1 MTARIDQSPRTSSD
15 AGFTAIEMLT
25 TAAFVCVL
33 AALATPLMG
42 NLIGAYR
49 LSGDAHG
56 LSNSVAVAK
65 MRAASLFSQ
74 TRVYVDL
81 GAGTYRIETWIKTG
95 TPGWVTDGLSA
106 ATSPGESAGFGQ
118 TTVSS
123 GVTFGFGSVSAAPS
137 NTQGTI
143 GQAALCREDDNTTT
157 IADTACII
165 FNSRGLPVDSTGQPT
180 GSDALYLND
189 GTAVFGVTVG
199 ATGMI
204 RLWRTPQHTSP
215 TWSLQ

>member
-1 MTARIDQSPRTSSD
+1 MTTTIDHSGKARSD
-15 AGFTAIEMLT
+15 AGFTAVEMLT

-42 NLIGAYR
+42 NLLGAYR
-49 LSGDAHG
+49 LSGDARG

-74 TRVYVDL
+74 TRVYVDISARTFRL
-81 GAGTYRIETWIKTG
+81 ETWNKTG
-95 TPGWVTDGLSA
+95 TPGWVTDGLSS
-106 ATSPGESAGFGQ
+106 ATSSGENLGFGE
-118 TTVSS
+118 TGLST
-123 GVTFGFGSVSAAPS
+123 GVNFGFGSVAAAPP

-157 IADTACII
+157 IAGTACII
-165 FNSRGLPVDSTGQPT
+165 FNSRGLPVDSAGQPI
-180 GSDALYLND
+180 GSDAVYLND

>member
-1 MTARIDQSPRTSSD
+1 MTQTSDKPRSD

-25 TAAFVCVL
+25 TAMFVCIL
-33 AALATPLMG
+33 GALSVPLMG

-49 LSGDAHG
+49 LSGDARG

-74 TRVYVDL
+74 TRLYVDL
-81 GAGTYRIETWIKTG
+81 GARTYRIETWIKTG
-95 TPGWVTDGLSA
+95 TPGWVPDGVSSTLSVGPQ
-106 ATSPGESAGFGQ
+106 TVGFGQ
-118 TTVSS
+118 TNLST
-123 GVTFGFGSVSAAPS
+123 GVNFGFGSVAAAPS

-143 GQAALCREDDNTTT
+143 GQAPLCRQNDNTTT
-157 IADTACII
+157 IAGTACVI
-165 FNSRGLPVDSTGQPT
+165 FNSRGLPVDSSGQPT
-180 GSDALYLND
+180 GVDAVYLKD
-189 GTAVFGVTVG
+189 STAVFGVTVG

-204 RLWRTPQHTSP
+204 RLWRTPLHTTP

>member
-1 MTARIDQSPRTSSD
+1 MTAHIDRRGKARSD
-15 AGFTAIEMLT
+15 AGFTAIEVLT

-42 NLIGAYR
+42 NMLGAYR
-49 LSGDAHG
+49 LSGDARG

-81 GAGTYRIETWIKTG
+81 GARTYRIETWIKTG
-95 TPGWVTDGLSA
+95 TPGWAPDGASST
-106 ATSPGESAGFGQ
+106 TSPGQGVGQ
-118 TTVSS
+118 TGLSS
-123 GVTFGFGSVSAAPS
+123 GVNFGFGSVAAAPT

-143 GQAALCREDDNTTT
+143 GQAPLCREDDNTTT
-157 IADTACII
+157 IAGTACII
-165 FNSRGLPVDSTGQPT
+165 FNSRGLPVDGAGQPT
-180 GSDALYLND
+180 GSDAVYLND
-189 GTAVFGVTVG
+189 GQAVFGVTIG
-199 ATGMI
+199 ATGII